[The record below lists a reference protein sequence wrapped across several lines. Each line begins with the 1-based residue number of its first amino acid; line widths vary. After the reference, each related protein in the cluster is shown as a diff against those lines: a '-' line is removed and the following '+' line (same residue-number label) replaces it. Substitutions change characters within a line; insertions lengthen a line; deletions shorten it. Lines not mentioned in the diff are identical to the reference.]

1 MYELTMSKIHLMI
14 YSAIYSMIYSTI
26 HRFQPFKAEQDR
38 ECIYTKSRVYTGKKR
53 SVAFSPLAL
62 FAFPLNSGLRPETRT
77 YSNEFHKNA
86 YFGEDDQL
94 NRVEVN
100 RNCAR
105 PELFFARLVR
115 VVHRVPLQ
123 KTPQPR
129 KPFKKDGVCRLAKK
143 PFRPLR
149 PPRCKIS
156 RRP

>member
-86 YFGEDDQL
+86 YFGEDDQSIRL
-94 NRVEVN
+94 KVN
-100 RNCAR
+100 RNCAV
-105 PELFFARLVR
+105 LKR